1 MSIDQI
7 AAAQNVARMKHKHQI
22 DKAGTPYIE
31 HVESVARNVED
42 SHHPTETAIIA
53 AWLHDTVEDTPFTI
67 DEIRDEF
74 GANVAEV
81 IHLLTRKKGQSPQEY
96 YAGIKANTDALTVK
110 LADIRDNT
118 HPARLSRLPQE
129 LQDRLKAKYSFAIQQ
144 LASADGYSE

>member
-1 MSIDQI
+1 MSIDKI
-7 AAAQNVARMKHKHQI
+7 AVAQEVARLMHKHQM
-22 DKAGTPYIE
+22 DKAGAPYIE
-31 HVESVARNVED
+31 HVESVARNVELSD
-42 SHHPTETAIIA
+42 HATESAIIA
-53 AWLHDTVEDTPFTI
+53 AWLHDTVEDTPYTL

-74 GANVAEV
+74 GDNVAEV
-81 IHLLTRKKGQSPQEY
+81 IHLLTRKNGQSPHGY
-96 YAGIKANTDALTVK
+96 YSAIKANPDALTVK